1 MASVATDGGAAPDA
15 TAYGRYTRV
24 AIWLHWTIA
33 ALIVANLAIGLFHD
47 DFPDALRG
55 SSMGFHKT
63 AGIIVLL
70 LSIARLGWRIAHPPP
85 PQDREHKAWERL
97 LAKTTHRAFY
107 VLMIAVPL
115 AGWIFVSA
123 AATPRPLEFFGLFPI
138 PFLPVPRTEG
148 VNAFWHEAH
157 EIMAFGI
164 IGLLALHVAGALK
177 HQLLDRDRE
186 LARMGIGEPG

>member
-1 MASVATDGGAAPDA
+1 MASVAIEGAANPG
-15 TAYGRYTRV
+15 AYARYTRV

-33 ALIVANLAIGLFHD
+33 ALIVANLVIGLFHD
-47 DFPDALRG
+47 SFPAALRG
-55 SSMGFHKT
+55 PSMGFHKT
-63 AGIIVLL
+63 AGIIVLF
-70 LSIARLGWRIAHPPP
+70 LSLARLGWRLGHKPP

-97 LAKTTHRAFY
+97 LAKTTHRVFY

-123 AATPRPLEFFGLFPI
+123 AATPRPLDFFGLFPI

-148 VNAFWHEAH
+148 VNGFWNEAH

-164 IGLLALHVAGALK
+164 IGLLVLHVAGALK
-177 HQLLDRDRE
+177 HQFLDRDVE
-186 LARMGIGEPG
+186 LARMGVGRQG